1 MIYPQMALVH
11 TSAIEARMFEFILA
25 IVVALSVA
33 TTSRLV
39 GWIRE
44 IPYTLLLVIVGIV
57 LRALDVD
64 LLQPSPELVLLIFLP
79 PLLFES
85 GWNLRWE
92 DFQLYF
98 LPFGLYAVFG
108 VLISIVGIGG
118 ALYGFDVLPLG
129 VALLVAVALAATDPI
144 SVIALFKELGVGRQI
159 STVLEG
165 ESLLNDGV
173 AVVAFI
179 LLLDLAMGVQ
189 SIADFSLSQA
199 SIDFLRFT
207 TIGVAVGCAMGFAIS
222 VITQRFDIPLIE
234 QSLTLVSAYGSY
246 LVAEELG
253 GSGVISTV
261 ALALILGNYGSR
273 IGMNPHTRSVVTEFW
288 ELLAFVITSIVFLLI
303 GDQTNLG
310 IFIDYF
316 PQILIAIGALLLSRL
331 IGVILLSNLSN
342 FFQPEKIT
350 WQEMVVLWWGG
361 LRGAVAIALALSFP
375 TQLPDRELAAA
386 IVYGVVIFTLLVQGL
401 TVKPL
406 INLLKLAGTS
416 DPTDENNNIDEW
428 INFLK
433 KEAQNRALDQQ
444 KYLEIIASLEGQRNR
459 NYE

>member
-1 MIYPQMALVH
+1 MIYPQMGLVH
-11 TSAIEARMFEFILA
+11 TSALEARMFEFILA

-92 DFQLYF
+92 NFQRYF

-173 AVVAFI
+173 AVVAFS

-199 SIDFLRFT
+199 AIDFLRFT

-316 PQILIAIGALLLSRL
+316 PPILIAIGALLLSRL

-342 FFQPEKIT
+342 LFQTEKIT

-406 INLLKLAGTS
+406 INLLKLVGTS
-416 DPTDENNNIDEW
+416 DPTTENNNIDEW
-428 INFLK
+428 IDFLK

-444 KYLEIIASLEGQRNR
+444 KYLEIIASLEEQRNR

>member
-1 MIYPQMALVH
+1 MIYPQMGLVH
-11 TSAIEARMFEFILA
+11 TSALEARMFEFILA

-92 DFQLYF
+92 NFQRYF

-173 AVVAFI
+173 AVVAFS

-199 SIDFLRFT
+199 AIDFLRFT

-316 PQILIAIGALLLSRL
+316 PPILIAIGALLLSRL

-342 FFQPEKIT
+342 LFQTEKIT

-406 INLLKLAGTS
+406 INLLKLVGTS
-416 DPTDENNNIDEW
+416 DPTTENNNIDEW
-428 INFLK
+428 IDFLK

-459 NYE
+459 NY

>member
-1 MIYPQMALVH
+1 MYFSDRGGIECGNDFPLGGLDQGNSLH
-11 TSAIEARMFEFILA
+11 SAFSNCGYSFKGAGC
-25 IVVALSVA
+25 
-33 TTSRLV
+33 RLV
-39 GWIRE
+39 AAFPR
-44 IPYTLLLVIVGIV
+44 TCF
-57 LRALDVD
+57 AN
-64 LLQPSPELVLLIFLP
+64 FLP

-92 DFQLYF
+92 NFQRYF

-173 AVVAFI
+173 AVVAFS

-199 SIDFLRFT
+199 AIDFLRFT

-316 PQILIAIGALLLSRL
+316 PPILIAIGALLLSRL

-342 FFQPEKIT
+342 LFQTEKIT

-406 INLLKLAGTS
+406 INLLKLVGTS
-416 DPTDENNNIDEW
+416 DPTTENNNIDEW
-428 INFLK
+428 IDFLK

-444 KYLEIIASLEGQRNR
+444 KYLEIIASLEEQRNR